1 MNNNLNIMI
10 QSKDEYINKF
20 VSLTLKHF
28 IDGFK
33 SIYENVKNKNK
44 ESKYILKELQSEI
57 RLIPQWSQ
65 NILDKEYN
73 RIKAISKC
81 EYFDNLIEAI
91 FVSYSQMLIL
101 VNNKNKNFKVK
112 VPTSSYVIHKC
123 YISLARI
130 LWKNPHLLYHRYDNK
145 KQRENY
151 LQLEK
156 LFNSCIHDTIRDLL
170 PYKEL
175 VSNYLENKD
184 LFNNDHLLS
193 DYDTDS
199 NNSSDDEIIDDFEQ
213 HNQDN
218 INNKDNLVNLSEDFI
233 DDFEKITNDDLQENK
248 EENEE

>member
-44 ESKYILKELQSEI
+44 ESKYILKELQNEI

-101 VNNKNKNFKVK
+101 V
-112 VPTSSYVIHKC
+112 
-123 YISLARI
+123 ARI

-199 NNSSDDEIIDDFEQ
+199 NNSSDEEIIDDFEQ

-218 INNKDNLVNLSEDFI
+218 INKTKSFAINALINNKLKELELSRYKIEVD
-233 DDFEKITNDDLQENK
+233 EKTLFLLPVT
-248 EENEE
+248 